1 MPHTPTPI
9 TRRDLLTLAAVVVLL
24 AVFQAL
30 PQAWHEVLRYDRHAV
45 LQGELW
51 RLWTGH
57 LIHLGWVHWAL
68 NACGLVLCCALADAP
83 PKPRTLLC
91 QALVLGLGISVLF
104 LLFLPHLAH
113 YVGLSG
119 VLYGLFVLALWPGV
133 RRADPINIAALCAI
147 AGWLGWQWID
157 GPARSEMELIGGN
170 IIVHAHGFG
179 VACALAMLAAPA
191 RRASRAVL
199 SR

>member
-1 MPHTPTPI
+1 MTV
-9 TRRDLLTLAAVVVLL
+9 AVVLL
-24 AVFQAL
+24 GVLQAL
-30 PQAWHEVLRYDRHAV
+30 PPSWHEVLRYDRHAV

-68 NACGLVLCCALADAP
+68 NACGLVLCSLLADVP
-83 PKPRTLLC
+83 PEPRALLR
-91 QALVLGLGISVLF
+91 QVLVLSLGISVLF
-104 LLFLPHLAH
+104 LLLVPNLAH

-119 VLYGLFVLALWPGV
+119 VLYGLFVLVLWPGV
-133 RRADPINIAALCAI
+133 RRADPVNIAALCAVL
-147 AGWLGWQWID
+147 GWLGWQWIE

-170 IIVHAHGFG
+170 IVVQAHGFG
-179 VACALAMLAAPA
+179 VACALALLAVPA
-191 RRASRAVL
+191 GRASRAVL